1 MKIEKHSI
9 LETNPEILHTSEFDN
24 IELDYLIAFLETGET
39 QNVPPEI
46 IAYMEMMEKI
56 WGLSRRM
63 FEFPNYQ
70 AIINHLMIL
79 YNLSRRKAMQ
89 LVKDAMLYYSREE
102 MMPEEVHRQMLAD
115 RGLKCFV
122 AALRVAKTSRDFKD
136 SVSILLELGKFLK
149 WDLTQMDQEDENFIR
164 QLQIVTSDVEMWGL
178 EKIDR
183 RQLGNMVD
191 ALPDVSDKMK
201 EVAKME
207 VDGIPFNLVFG
218 AENPRKE

>member
-9 LETNPEILHTSEFDN
+9 LETNPEIVHTSEFDN

-79 YNLSRRKAMQ
+79 YKLSRRKAMQ